1 MKKFITMVAVAA
13 SLGLS
18 VNASAQE
25 VKIIAN
31 NSVAASDITTDLAS
45 KIFMKQATKFADGSA
60 AVPVY
65 QAKTSPARIAFDK
78 SVLGKSVSAVET
90 FWQQQIFSGKDVPP
104 AAKATDDDVVAFVKA
119 TSGGIG
125 YVSGAAATAG
135 VKVLVL
141 K

>member
-1 MKKFITMVAVAA
+1 MKKFITIVAVAA

-31 NSVAASDITTDLAS
+31 SSVSANDITSDLAS
-45 KIFMKQATKFADGSA
+45 KIFMKQSTKFADGSA
-60 AVPVY
+60 AAPVY
-65 QAKTSPARIAFDK
+65 QAKTSPVRIAFDK

-104 AAKATDDDVVAFVKA
+104 AAKTSDDEVVAFVKS
-119 TSGGIG
+119 TPGGIG

>member
-1 MKKFITMVAVAA
+1 MKKFITIVAVAA

-31 NSVAASDITTDLAS
+31 NSVSASEITADLAS
-45 KIFMKQATKFADGSA
+45 KIFMKQTTKFADGSTA
-60 AVPVY
+60 APVY
-65 QAKTSPARIAFDK
+65 QAKTTPARIAFDK
-78 SVLGKSVSAVET
+78 SVLGKTVAAVET

-104 AAKATDDDVVAFVKA
+104 AAKSGDEEVIAFVKA
-119 TSGGIG
+119 TPGGIG
-125 YVSGAAATAG
+125 YVSGSAATAG